1 MARVSVGAGRGRLI
15 SMARGKPVIR
25 VLRHL
30 ARTGGTLVTKCLG
43 SMDRVVV
50 LSELHP
56 KNLSVTAPMAQA
68 VEWFGLVEKRQ
79 VSAWAAK
86 KGPTFLQF
94 VAACE
99 SGASRRG
106 DALVLRDWSHLDY
119 YGLPYVA
126 EPGMGSDLID
136 AVGGAYEVRVAC
148 TTRHPVD
155 QYLSLRTLK
164 VIGEVDLDL
173 FLRGNLAFA
182 AYARAHGYVRY
193 EDFTREPDAK
203 LREICAMLDVE
214 FDPGYADRWWSYE
227 QVTGDV
233 KRGNSRGVRENAIRP
248 LERKPVDEGV
258 LAMFR
263 ADERYGRICE
273 MLGYE
278 P

>member
-1 MARVSVGAGRGRLI
+1 MARS
-15 SMARGKPVIR
+15 KPVIR

-68 VEWFGLVEKRQ
+68 VEWFGLVDKKQ
-79 VSAWAAK
+79 LSAWGAR

-99 SGASRRG
+99 SSASRRK

-119 YGLPYVA
+119 YGLPYVT
-126 EPGMGSDLID
+126 EPGMGSDLI
-136 AVGGAYEVRVAC
+136 AEVEGAYEVRVAC

-155 QYLSLRTLK
+155 QYLSLRTVR
-164 VIGEVDLDL
+164 VIGEIDFDL
-173 FLRGNLAFA
+173 FIRGNLAFA
-182 AYARAHGYVRY
+182 EYAREHGFVRY
-193 EDFTREPDAK
+193 EDFTREPDEK

-227 QVTGDV
+227 HVTGDV

-248 LERKPVDEGV
+248 LERKPVDEDV

-263 ADERYGRICE
+263 ADDRYARICAI
-273 MLGYE
+273 LGYE
-278 P
+278 R